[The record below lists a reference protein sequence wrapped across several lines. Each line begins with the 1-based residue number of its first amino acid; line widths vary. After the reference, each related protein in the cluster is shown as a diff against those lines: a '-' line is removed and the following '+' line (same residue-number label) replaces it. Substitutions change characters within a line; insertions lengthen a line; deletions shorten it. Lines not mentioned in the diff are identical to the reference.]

1 MGHCWELAGKLIA
14 KRKAALHILEE
25 LTGKARQRKL
35 LGYDSHQLSPLCVE
49 QDGVATLEK

>member
-14 KRKAALHILEE
+14 KRKAALYILEE